1 MQLKFISTTGSD
13 RLLLIFAGWGTD
25 WRLFDGVRDHGRDVA
40 VVWDYRDDSIDITVL
55 SRYRD
60 IKVYAWSFG
69 VFFASRFLMSV
80 SLPVTRKVAVN
91 GTLTPIDDFTGIPEG
106 IFRGTLD
113 GLNERT
119 LAKFYRRIS
128 GSSESYRRIAPL
140 LSGRDIGDLRRELE
154 RVLELSREPLG
165 DVEWDEAV
173 ISASDAIFPPAN
185 MERAWAR
192 IPVWHI
198 AGAHM
203 PDFDAILQPVDKAL
217 VAGRFSRSRDTYEA
231 NAIVQRRIAGR
242 LLERWG
248 NAGFPAPGSRVIEI
262 GAGTGLFTRM
272 YLPQL
277 SACDVEL
284 WDIAP
289 CDVAG
294 CRVRICDAEDEIT
307 RPGSMADC
315 IVSSSTLQWFA
326 DAPAFIS
333 NAIRRL
339 NPGGLLVL
347 STFGPGNLSEIA
359 GIVGTPLRYPAL
371 DGLTRQVAGC
381 EVVAAG
387 EHRDTIHFRDPAEVM
402 RHLRLTGTTGTP
414 LSRHL
419 PVTAARRLL
428 RDYPRDSEG
437 CPLTY
442 HSYYLILKKR

>member
-1 MQLKFISTTGSD
+1 MQLKSVSTTGSD

-25 WRLFDGVRDHGRDVA
+25 WRLFDKVRANGRDVA
-40 VVWDYRDDSIDITVL
+40 VVWDYRDDSIDISML

-69 VFFASRFLMSV
+69 VFFASRFLMSA
-80 SLPVTRKVAVN
+80 SLPVTRKIAIN
-91 GTLTPIDDFTGIPEG
+91 GTLTPIDDLTGIPDG

-119 LAKFYRRIS
+119 LSKFYRRIC

-140 LSGRDIGDLRRELE
+140 LSGRDIGELRRELE
-154 RVLELSREPLG
+154 RVLELSREQLG

-173 ISASDAIFPPAN
+173 ISASDAIFSPSN
-185 MERAWAR
+185 MERAWAHTPIR
-192 IPVWHI
+192 HI

-203 PDFDAILQPVDKAL
+203 PDFDTIFHPVDKAL
-217 VAGRFSRSRDTYEA
+217 VATRFSGSRGTYEA

-242 LLERWG
+242 LFDMWRHVGL
-248 NAGFPAPGSRVIEI
+248 PAPGSRVLEI

-272 YLPQL
+272 YLPEL
-277 SACDVEL
+277 AACDVEL

-289 CDVAG
+289 CDVDG

-307 RPGSMADC
+307 RHAGMADC
-315 IVSSSTLQWFA
+315 IVSASTLQWFA

-333 NAIRRL
+333 NAMRRL
-339 NPGGLLVL
+339 NPSGLLVV
-347 STFGPGNLSEIA
+347 STFGPGNLPEIA
-359 GIVGTPLRYPAL
+359 GIVGTPLRYPTL
-371 DGLTRQVAGC
+371 DDLCRQAAGC
-381 EVVAAG
+381 EIVAA
-387 EHRDTIHFRDPAEVM
+387 EERRDTIHFRDPAEVM

-414 LSRHL
+414 LSRHGS
-419 PVTAARRLL
+419 VTATRRLL